1 MPEKQILLAD
11 TQLPARTRFGHELEK
26 SGYKVHLARDG
37 EEALEILQAQPID
50 VALVDP
56 NLPRLNGYQVFH
68 TAQAHPRLALI
79 PFIFISEQVSSGDL
93 RYARS
98 IGVMDYLR
106 KDTPAEDV
114 RAVVRGQL
122 LYAERLRSLFEPEL
136 AVVEAGLVELTV
148 QGRALRIDP
157 GQTRCWLAGA
167 EVELTQREFFL
178 LERLARHPNLIVDMR
193 DLYALFQGG
202 EPEASLIVA
211 GDLVR
216 PHVCR
221 LRQKLRSRLGGQ
233 DCIRNVRGRGYMLV
247 AGRRSERMAE
257 SGQR

>member
-1 MPEKQILLAD
+1 
-11 TQLPARTRFGHELEK
+11 
-26 SGYKVHLARDG
+26 
-37 EEALEILQAQPID
+37 
-50 VALVDP
+50 
-56 NLPRLNGYQVFH
+56 
-68 TAQAHPRLALI
+68 
-79 PFIFISEQVSSGDL
+79 
-93 RYARS
+93 
-98 IGVMDYLR
+98 MDYLR

-136 AVVEAGLVELTV
+136 AVIEAGLVELTV
-148 QGRALRIDP
+148 QGRPLRIDP

-167 EVELTQREFFL
+167 EVELTQRKFFL
-178 LERLARHPNLIVDMR
+178 LERLARQPNLIVEMR

-202 EPEASLIVA
+202 DPEASLIVA

-216 PHVCR
+216 PHVCW
-221 LRQKLRSRLGGQ
+221 LRQKLRTRLGGQ